1 MLTQGQLQKLK
12 AELPH
17 GWSARLAERTGF
29 SPNYV
34 SLVLKGKH
42 FNMDIVNEAIKLRNE
57 YRKTKKRLQKKLK

>member
-42 FNMDIVNEAIKLRNE
+42 FNMDIVNEAIKLRDE
-57 YRKTKKRLQKKLK
+57 YRIIKEQLKAKL